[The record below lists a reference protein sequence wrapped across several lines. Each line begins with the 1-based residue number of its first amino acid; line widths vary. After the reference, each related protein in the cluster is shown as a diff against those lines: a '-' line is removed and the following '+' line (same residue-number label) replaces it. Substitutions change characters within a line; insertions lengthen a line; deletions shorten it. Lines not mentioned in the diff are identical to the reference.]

1 MNRLPT
7 ACFLVLL
14 FLFLVA
20 SEHGQCCNGATAAM
34 RSDALNNNDH
44 NQSFSSKLG
53 TYSSNLASSSSPILT
68 FAVPLVL
75 IN

>member
-34 RSDALNNNDH
+34 RSDALNDH
-44 NQSFSSKLG
+44 NQTYSSKLG